1 MNQMMSA
8 EDFDARADSILTRVK
23 YGLDKQDSSSK
34 NNNSGASDLSGHY
47 CPVCRKL
54 MVYVRQHFY
63 IILEYGNSIELNDMF
78 NCVLA

>member
-23 YGLDKQDSSSK
+23 YGLDKQDSS
-34 NNNSGASDLSGHY
+34 NNNNNAGTSDLSGHY

-54 MVYVRQHFY
+54 MVYIKQYFY
-63 IILEYGNSIELNDMF
+63 IILEWQF
-78 NCVLA
+78 H

>member
-23 YGLDKQDSSSK
+23 YGLDKQDSSS
-34 NNNSGASDLSGHY
+34 NNNNAGTSDLSGHY

-54 MVYVRQHFY
+54 MVY
-63 IILEYGNSIELNDMF
+63 IIKH
-78 NCVLA
+78 

>member
-23 YGLDKQDSSSK
+23 YGFDKQDSSS
-34 NNNSGASDLSGHY
+34 NNNNAGTSDLSGHY

-54 MVYVRQHFY
+54 MVYTKQY
-63 IILEYGNSIELNDMF
+63 ISILFLNGNSIELNG
-78 NCVLA
+78 V